1 MKKYTF
7 IYLIS
12 LVMSIVSCKNPEKN
26 KEASSGKFA
35 LAIHGG
41 TGNIDK
47 MKLSKDEKKAYKATL
62 DSALHIGYEI
72 LKTGG
77 TSLQAV
83 EKVIKALEDSPLFNA
98 GKGSVFCHDGT
109 IEMDAAIMDG
119 KTLDAGAVAGV
130 RHIKNPISAAKMV
143 MSKSKSIFLYG
154 QGAEDFVVEHGMDL
168 VDTSYFFT
176 EMRWEQLQKVKKEDE
191 DEMKLDHDSG
201 DEEKKDKNK
210 EDKFGTVGCVAL
222 DQAGNLAAG
231 TSTGG
236 LVNKKYHR
244 IGDSPIIGA
253 GTYAENGVCAVSCTG
268 RGEDFIKNVVAY
280 DIASRIKYG
289 HASLQD
295 AVAQTIQGKLKSS
308 KGRGGC
314 IAMDHQGNIIFNFT
328 TSGMFRGSVDV
339 NGKFQTDILR

>member
-1 MKKYTF
+1 
-7 IYLIS
+7 
-12 LVMSIVSCKNPEKN
+12 MSIVSCKESEKE
-26 KEASSGKFA
+26 KEVIPGKFA

-41 TGNIDK
+41 SGNIDK
-47 MKLSKDEKKAYKATL
+47 MKLSKEEKKAYQAVL
-62 DSALHIGYEI
+62 DSALRVGYEV

-83 EKVIKALEDSPLFNA
+83 EKVIKVLEDSPLFNA

-130 RHIKNPISAAKMV
+130 RKIKNPISAAKMV

-154 QGAEDFVVEHGMDL
+154 QGAEDFIVEQGMEL

-176 EMRWEQLQKVKKEDE
+176 DMRWEQLQKVKKEE
-191 DEMKLDHDSG
+191 GDEMKLDHDNG
-201 DEEKKDKNK
+201 DDEQKDKKK

-244 IGDSPIIGA
+244 IGDSPLIGA

-289 HASLQD
+289 NMSLQD
-295 AVAQTIQGKLKSS
+295 AVAQTIQVKLKSG

-314 IAMDHQGNIIFNFT
+314 IAIDKTGNIAFNFT

-339 NGKFQTDILR
+339 NGKFQTAIYR